1 MIRFEDLVEKVRATN
16 PEADIELLRRAYVF
30 SAFEHKGQVRHSG
43 EPYLVHP
50 LEVADLLA
58 DMKLDVV
65 AIAAGLLHDIV
76 EDTQTPIER
85 IQELFGP
92 DVAHVVE
99 GVTKLGSIQFSSSEE
114 RQAENFRKMLLA
126 MVDDIR
132 VILVKLA
139 DRLHN
144 MRTLHHLPEERRLK
158 IAQET
163 RDIYGP
169 IANRLGMSKI
179 KNELEELAFKH
190 LEPRPF
196 EALRARVESRRKTN
210 EGMIEDLKKN
220 VSAKLAEAQV
230 PVIAI
235 DGRIKRLF
243 SIHQKL
249 KRQKIDLDQVYDLVA
264 LRIVTQSV
272 RDCYAALGI
281 IHQTWSPV
289 PGRIK
294 DFIAM
299 PRPNGYQ
306 SLHTS
311 VVSERGFPFEVQIR
325 TAEMHK
331 IAEEGIAAH
340 WKYKEGR
347 VGADRDEQHF
357 LWLRQLLEWQQ
368 EVRDPQEFL
377 QNLKIELYA
386 EEVYIFTPKGEVK
399 ALPRD
404 ATPIDFAYSIHTDV
418 GHQCVG
424 ARVNGKMVPLRT
436 RLRNGDIVEI
446 ITTPGHKPSR
456 DWLNIAG
463 TSRARS
469 KIKHFIHAEEKVK
482 SIELGRKLF
491 EKDARRFG
499 LNMKTLAENDAFGRA
514 AAEFGMSK
522 PDELFAAIG
531 YGKLSAKALLAKL
544 APQEELKETPESGI
558 ASVVRRVLGTGD
570 EKIKVRGFDDLMVF
584 RARCCNPIRGRR
596 SSDTSRA
603 GRACRCTPRVLERD
617 EPPLRSRAPHRRRM
631 GQGNRR
637 GALHRQA
644 EHSGRRSQGDPG
656 RCQLED
662 RRHQHEYPQ
671 RRSDGRLADGPHRHD
686 RRNQR
691 REAPAEGDQVA
702 QERRRRGGCGAG
714 GEIGPG
720 SGSRLLA
727 LVKHAAQID
736 GCAFPKPRAIA
747 KSRSYS
753 EAIRSISIRAS
764 FGRRAAWIVARAG
777 AGERK

>member
-1 MIRFEDLVEKVRATN
+1 MIRFEDLVEKVRGIN
-16 PEADIELLRRAYVF
+16 PDADIDLLRRAYVF

-85 IQELFGP
+85 IKELFGP

-99 GVTKLGSIQFSSSEE
+99 GVTKLGALSFSSSEE

-144 MRTLHHLPEERRLK
+144 MRTLHHLPEERRVK

-163 RDIYGP
+163 RDIYAP

-179 KNELEELAFKH
+179 KNELEELAFKY
-190 LEPRPF
+190 LEPPAY
-196 EALRARVESRRKTN
+196 EGLRLQVEKRRRAT
-210 EGMIEDLKKN
+210 EGMIEDLKN
-220 VSAKLAEAQV
+220 TVTAKLAEAQV
-230 PVIAI
+230 PIIEI

-249 KRQKIDLDQVYDLVA
+249 KRQKIELDQVYDLVA

-272 RDCYAALGI
+272 KDCYGALGI

-311 VVSERGFPFEVQIR
+311 VISDRGMPFEVQIR
-325 TAEMHK
+325 TADMHRT
-331 IAEEGIAAH
+331 AEEGIAAH

-347 VGADRDEQHF
+347 VGAGRDEQYF
-357 LWLRQLLEWQQ
+357 VWLRQLLEWQQ

-377 QNLKIELYA
+377 QNLKIELYP
-386 EEVYIFTPKGEVK
+386 EEVYIFTPRGEVK

-404 ATPIDFAYSIHTDV
+404 ATPVDFAYAIHTDV

-424 ARVNGKMVPLRT
+424 SRVNGKMVPLRA

-446 ITTPGHKPSR
+446 LTTPGHKPSR
-456 DWLNIAG
+456 DWLNFVT
-463 TSRARS
+463 TSRARN
-469 KIKHFIHAEEKVK
+469 KIKHFIHGEEKER

-491 EKDARRFG
+491 DKEAKRYG
-499 LNMKTLAENDAFGRA
+499 LNIKQLTEAETIARVLTEYGLGKA
-514 AAEFGMSK
+514 
-522 PDELFAAIG
+522 DELYAALG
-531 YGKLSAKALLAKL
+531 YGKLAPKTVLAKFV
-544 APQEELKETPESGI
+544 PQSELKEAPPEGGI
-558 ASVVRRVLGTGD
+558 ASVVRRVLGGTGD
-570 EKIKVRGFDDLMVF
+570 DKITVHGIDDLMVF
-584 RARCCNPIRGRR
+584 RARCCNPIRGEKIVGYITRGKGVSVHSATCSNVLNLLYDPERR
-596 SSDTSRA
+596 IAVEWAKGTDGTPYTVRLTIQVEDRKGILADVSSKIA
-603 GRACRCTPRVLERD
+603 GINTNIRNVEATVDDQMGRIDMTVEISDVKHLQKVIKS
-617 EPPLRSRAPHRRRM
+617 LRSI
-631 GQGNRR
+631 
-637 GALHRQA
+637 
-644 EHSGRRSQGDPG
+644 
-656 RCQLED
+656 
-662 RRHQHEYPQ
+662 
-671 RRSDGRLADGPHRHD
+671 
-686 RRNQR
+686 
-691 REAPAEGDQVA
+691 
-702 QERRRRGGCGAG
+702 AG
-714 GEIGPG
+714 VVDVE
-720 SGSRLLA
+720 
-727 LVKHAAQID
+727 
-736 GCAFPKPRAIA
+736 
-747 KSRSYS
+747 
-753 EAIRSISIRAS
+753 
-764 FGRRAAWIVARAG
+764 RAAR
-777 AGERK
+777 

>member
-1 MIRFEDLVEKVRATN
+1 MIRFEDLVEKVRGIN
-16 PEADIELLRRAYVF
+16 PEADIDLLRRAYVF

-50 LEVADLLA
+50 LEVADQLA

-85 IQELFGP
+85 IKELFGP

-99 GVTKLGSIQFSSSEE
+99 GVTKLGAISFSSSEE

-144 MRTLHHLPEERRLK
+144 MRTLHHLPEERRVK

-163 RDIYGP
+163 RDIYAP

-179 KNELEELAFKH
+179 KNELEELAFKY
-190 LEPRPF
+190 LEPAAY
-196 EALRARVESRRKTN
+196 EALRLRVEKRRRAT
-210 EGMIEDLKKN
+210 EGMIEELKN
-220 VSAKLAEAQV
+220 TVSAKLAEAQV
-230 PVIAI
+230 PIIEI

-249 KRQKIDLDQVYDLVA
+249 KRQKIELDQVYDMVA

-272 RDCYAALGI
+272 KDCYGALGI

-311 VVSERGFPFEVQIR
+311 VISERGVPFEVQIR
-325 TAEMHK
+325 TADMHRT
-331 IAEEGIAAH
+331 AEDGIAAH

-347 VGADRDEQHF
+347 VGAGRDEQYF
-357 LWLRQLLEWQQ
+357 VWLRQLLEWQQ

-377 QNLKIELYA
+377 QNLKIELYP
-386 EEVYIFTPKGEVK
+386 EEVYIFTPRGEVK

-404 ATPIDFAYSIHTDV
+404 ATPVDFAYAIHTDV

-424 ARVNGKMVPLRT
+424 ARVNGKMVPLRA

-446 ITTPGHKPSR
+446 VTTSGHKPSR
-456 DWLNIAG
+456 DWLNFVV
-463 TSRARS
+463 TSRARN
-469 KIKHFIHAEEKVK
+469 KIKHFIHSEEKER

-491 EKDARRFG
+491 DKEAKRFG
-499 LNMKTLAENDAFGRA
+499 LNLKSLADPETMGRVLS
-514 AAEFGMSK
+514 EHGMGK
-522 PDELFAAIG
+522 ADELYAALG
-531 YGKLSAKALLAKL
+531 YGKLSPKTVLGKFF
-544 APQEELKETPESGI
+544 PQQELKEAPPEGGI
-558 ASVVRRVLGTGD
+558 ASVMRRVLGSNGD
-570 EKIKVRGFDDLMVF
+570 DKITVHGIDDLMVF
-584 RARCCNPIRGRR
+584 RARCCNPIRGEKIVGYVTRGKGVSVHSASCSNVLNLLYDPERR
-596 SSDTSRA
+596 IAVEWDKGKDGTPYTVRLTIQVEDRKGILADVSSKIA
-603 GRACRCTPRVLERD
+603 GINTNIRNVEATVDDQMGRIDMTVEISDVKHLQKVIKS
-617 EPPLRSRAPHRRRM
+617 LRSI
-631 GQGNRR
+631 
-637 GALHRQA
+637 
-644 EHSGRRSQGDPG
+644 
-656 RCQLED
+656 
-662 RRHQHEYPQ
+662 
-671 RRSDGRLADGPHRHD
+671 
-686 RRNQR
+686 
-691 REAPAEGDQVA
+691 
-702 QERRRRGGCGAG
+702 AG
-714 GEIGPG
+714 VVDVE
-720 SGSRLLA
+720 
-727 LVKHAAQID
+727 
-736 GCAFPKPRAIA
+736 
-747 KSRSYS
+747 
-753 EAIRSISIRAS
+753 RAS
-764 FGRRAAWIVARAG
+764 R
-777 AGERK
+777 